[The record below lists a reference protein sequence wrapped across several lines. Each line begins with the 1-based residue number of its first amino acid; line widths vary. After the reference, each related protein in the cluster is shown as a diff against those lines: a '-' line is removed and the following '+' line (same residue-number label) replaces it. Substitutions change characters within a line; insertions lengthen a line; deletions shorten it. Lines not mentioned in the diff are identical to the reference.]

1 MYCMTNTK
9 KGEKLMKKTQ
19 VIKEETNT
27 SIAQLIGMLLV
38 GVAILD
44 FGLSWT
50 GTNLTYF
57 LGPLS
62 RFSPMIIGF
71 IGFTLMNIGK
81 DE

>member
-1 MYCMTNTK
+1 MKNTQVK
-9 KGEKLMKKTQ
+9 RQEKKT
-19 VIKEETNT
+19 N
-27 SIAQLIGMLLV
+27 IAHLFGMHIIGI
-38 GVAILD
+38 AILD
-44 FGLSWT
+44 FALSWM

-71 IGFTLMNIGK
+71 IGFTLMNIGE

>member
-1 MYCMTNTK
+1 
-9 KGEKLMKKTQ
+9 MKNTQ
-19 VIKEETNT
+19 VKRKEKTTN
-27 SIAQLIGMLLV
+27 IVHLFGILLIGI
-38 GVAILD
+38 AILD
-44 FGLSWT
+44 FALSWM

-71 IGFTLMNIGK
+71 IGFTLMNIGE

>member
-1 MYCMTNTK
+1 LYDKQT

-19 VIKEETNT
+19 VIKEERNT
-27 SIAQLIGMLLV
+27 SIIQLIGMLLV

-44 FGLSWT
+44 FALSWT

-57 LGPLS
+57 LGPIS

-71 IGFTLMNIGK
+71 IGLTLMNIGK

>member
-1 MYCMTNTK
+1 MKTK
-9 KGEKLMKKTQ
+9 GDKLMKKTQ
-19 VIKEETNT
+19 VKRKEKTTNT
-27 SIAQLIGMLLV
+27 AHLFGMLLI
-38 GVAILD
+38 GIAILD
-44 FGLSWT
+44 FALSWM

-71 IGFTLMNIGK
+71 IGFTLMNTGE

>member
-1 MYCMTNTK
+1 MYCMTSK
-9 KGEKLMKKTQ
+9 QKGEKLMKKTQ
-19 VIKEETNT
+19 AIKEERNT
-27 SIAQLIGMLLV
+27 SISQLIGMLLV

-62 RFSPMIIGF
+62 KFSPMIIGF
-71 IGFTLMNIGK
+71 IGLTLMNIGK

>member
-1 MYCMTNTK
+1 MLIK
-9 KGEKLMKKTQ
+9 QKGEKMIKKTR
-19 VIKEETNT
+19 VIKEENNIGIT
-27 SIAQLIGMLLV
+27 QLIGMLLV

-44 FGLSWT
+44 FALSWM

-71 IGFTLMNIGK
+71 IGLTLINK
-81 DE
+81 EK

>member
-1 MYCMTNTK
+1 MYCMTSK
-9 KGEKLMKKTQ
+9 QKGEKLMKKTQ
-19 VIKEETNT
+19 AIKEERNT
-27 SIAQLIGMLLV
+27 SISQLIGMLLV

-44 FGLSWT
+44 FALSWM

-71 IGFTLMNIGK
+71 IGLTLINK
-81 DE
+81 EK

>member
-1 MYCMTNTK
+1 MKTK
-9 KGEKLMKKTQ
+9 GDKLMKKTQ
-19 VIKEETNT
+19 VKRKEKTTN
-27 SIAQLIGMLLV
+27 IVHLFGILLIGI
-38 GVAILD
+38 AILD
-44 FGLSWT
+44 FALSWM

-71 IGFTLMNIGK
+71 IGFTLMNIGE

>member
-1 MYCMTNTK
+1 MTNK
-9 KGEKLMKKTQ
+9 QKGEKLMKKTQ
-19 VIKEETNT
+19 VIKEENNT
-27 SIAQLIGMLLV
+27 GITQLIGMLLI

-44 FGLSWT
+44 FALSWT

-71 IGFTLMNIGK
+71 IGFTLINIGK

>member
-19 VIKEETNT
+19 VIKEENNT
-27 SIAQLIGMLLV
+27 GITQLIGMLFV

-44 FGLSWT
+44 FALSWT

>member
-1 MYCMTNTK
+1 MLIK
-9 KGEKLMKKTQ
+9 QKGEKMMKKTR
-19 VIKEETNT
+19 VIKEENNT
-27 SIAQLIGMLLV
+27 GITQLIGMLLV

-44 FGLSWT
+44 FALSWM

-71 IGFTLMNIGK
+71 IGLTLINK
-81 DE
+81 EK

>member
-1 MYCMTNTK
+1 
-9 KGEKLMKKTQ
+9 MKKTK

-44 FGLSWT
+44 FVLSWT

>member
-1 MYCMTNTK
+1 MLIK
-9 KGEKLMKKTQ
+9 QKGEKMMKKTR
-19 VIKEETNT
+19 VIKEENNIGIT
-27 SIAQLIGMLLV
+27 QLIGMLLV

-44 FGLSWT
+44 FALSWM

-71 IGFTLMNIGK
+71 IGLTLINK
-81 DE
+81 EK

>member
-1 MYCMTNTK
+1 MKK
-9 KGEKLMKKTQ
+9 KGDKLMKNTQ
-19 VIKEETNT
+19 VKRKEKTTN
-27 SIAQLIGMLLV
+27 IAHLFGMLLI
-38 GVAILD
+38 GIAILD
-44 FGLSWT
+44 FALSWM

-71 IGFTLMNIGK
+71 IGFTLMNIGE

>member
-1 MYCMTNTK
+1 MLIK
-9 KGEKLMKKTQ
+9 QKGEKMMKKTR
-19 VIKEETNT
+19 VIKEENNT
-27 SIAQLIGMLLV
+27 GIVQLIGMLLV

-44 FGLSWT
+44 FALSWM

-71 IGFTLMNIGK
+71 IGLTLINK
-81 DE
+81 EK

>member
-1 MYCMTNTK
+1 MKTK
-9 KGEKLMKKTQ
+9 GDKLMKNTQ
-19 VIKEETNT
+19 VKRKGKTTN
-27 SIAQLIGMLLV
+27 IAHLFGMLLI
-38 GVAILD
+38 GIAILD
-44 FGLSWT
+44 FALSWM

-71 IGFTLMNIGK
+71 IGFTLMNIGE

>member
-1 MYCMTNTK
+1 MYCMTNK
-9 KGEKLMKKTQ
+9 QKGEKLMKKTQ
-19 VIKEETNT
+19 VIKEENNT
-27 SIAQLIGMLLV
+27 GITQLIGMLFV

-44 FGLSWT
+44 FALSWT

-81 DE
+81 NE